1 MAKIIGIDL
10 GTTNS
15 CVAIMEGNKPKVI
28 ENSEGDRTT
37 PSIVAFTKDGE
48 VLVGQSAKRQ
58 AVTNPQNTLAAV
70 KRLIGRKFTD
80 EVVQRDIKMVPYKIV
95 KADNGDAWVEVQG
108 KKMAPPEVSARV
120 LMKMKK
126 TAEDYL
132 GETVTEAVITVPAYF
147 NDSQRQATKDAGR
160 IAGLNVKRIINE
172 PTAAA
177 LAYGL
182 DKEGGDRK
190 IAVYDLG
197 GGTFDVSVIEIA
209 EVDGERQ
216 FEVLSTNGDTFL
228 GGEDFDLRVINYLAD
243 EFKKESGIDVRKDP
257 LAMQRLKEASEKA
270 KIELS
275 SSQQTE
281 INLPYITA
289 DAAGPKHLNMKL
301 TRAKLES
308 LVEDLVQKTIEPCRI
323 ALKDAG
329 LTMKDV
335 GEVILVG
342 GQTRMPLVQKAV
354 KDLFGREP
362 RKDVNPDEA
371 VAVGAAIQ
379 GGVLSGDVKDVLL
392 LDVTP
397 LSLGIETLGGVMTKV
412 IEKNTTIPT
421 KAAQTFST
429 ADDNQT
435 GVTIHVLQGERDR
448 ATDNK
453 SLGRFDLTDIPPAPR
468 GMPQIE
474 VTFDIDAN
482 GILNVSAKDVKT
494 GKEQRI
500 VIKASSGLSE
510 AEIKRMVSDAEA
522 HAEEDKKFRELVA
535 ARNKADATVHTVEKA
550 LADGGEKV
558 SEQDKKAANDAIA
571 AVKTAMAGDDKD
583 DIEHKTQALE
593 QASTDAHAADVRA
606 AAIRGRWRRGLD
618 RRSPAAVHPAAS
630 RTMCSMPSSKRSR
643 RAIARRLERACAL
656 ARGSAGLQDP
666 RPRLNASEPPVHA
679 GRRFSLWGSSGC
691 GRYIARGV

>member
-1 MAKIIGIDL
+1 MSKVIGIDL

-15 CVAIMEGNKPKVI
+15 CVAIMEGGKPRVI

-48 VLVGQSAKRQ
+48 VLVGQPAKRQ
-58 AVTNPQNTLAAV
+58 AVTNPQNTLYAI
-70 KRLIGRKFTD
+70 KRLIGRKFED
-80 EVVQRDIKMVPYKIV
+80 DVVQKDVHMVPYKV
-95 KADNGDAWVEVQG
+95 MKADNGDAWVEVQG
-108 KKMAPPEVSARV
+108 KKMAPPEISARV

-182 DKEGGDRK
+182 DKQGGDRK

-197 GGTFDVSVIEIA
+197 GGTFDISIIEVA
-209 EVDGERQ
+209 DVDGERQ
-216 FEVLSTNGDTFL
+216 FEVLATNGDTFL
-228 GGEDFDLRVINYLAD
+228 GGEDFDMKVINYLGD
-243 EFKKESGIDVRKDP
+243 EFKKESGVDVRKDP
-257 LAMQRLKEASEKA
+257 LAMQRLKEAAEKA

-275 SSQQTE
+275 SSQQTDV
-281 INLPYITA
+281 NLPYITA
-289 DAAGPKHLNMKL
+289 DASGPKHLNIKL

-329 LTMKDV
+329 LSMNEV
-335 GEVILVG
+335 SEVILVG
-342 GQTRMPLVQKAV
+342 GQTRMPMVQKVV
-354 KDLFGREP
+354 KEFFGKEP

-379 GGVLSGDVKDVLL
+379 AGVLSGEVKDVLL

-397 LSLGIETLGGVMTKV
+397 LSLGIETLGGIMTKL

-421 KAAQTFST
+421 KATQVFST
-429 ADDNQT
+429 ADDNQSA
-435 GVTIHVLQGERDR
+435 VTIHVLQGERQR
-448 ATDNK
+448 SADNK
-453 SLGRFDLTDIPPAPR
+453 SLGKFILDGILPAPR
-468 GMPQIE
+468 GVPQIE

-482 GILNVSAKDVKT
+482 GILHVSAKDKAT

-500 VIKASSGLSE
+500 AIKASSGLSE
-510 AEIKRMVSDAEA
+510 DEIKQMVKEAEA
-522 HAEEDKKFRELVA
+522 HAEEDRKFRELVDV
-535 ARNKADATVHTVEKA
+535 RNRADALLHTTDKS
-550 LADGGEKV
+550 LKDLGEKV
-558 SEQDKKAANDAIA
+558 PPAERGKIESALSDL
-571 AVKTAMAGDDKD
+571 KTALASDDKD
-583 DIEHKTQALE
+583 IIEKKAQALE
-593 QASTDAHAADVRA
+593 QAFSAVAQQAYAQAQPNEAGAGAGAAGGGGAKDDVLDAEFEEVKDKKK
-606 AAIRGRWRRGLD
+606 G
-618 RRSPAAVHPAAS
+618 
-630 RTMCSMPSSKRSR
+630 T
-643 RAIARRLERACAL
+643 
-656 ARGSAGLQDP
+656 
-666 RPRLNASEPPVHA
+666 
-679 GRRFSLWGSSGC
+679 
-691 GRYIARGV
+691 

>member
-1 MAKIIGIDL
+1 MGRTIGIDL

-15 CVAIMEGNKPKVI
+15 CVAIMEGGKPKVI

-37 PSIVAFTKDGE
+37 PSIVAFTKDSE

-80 EVVQRDIKMVPYKIV
+80 EVVKKDMNMVSYKIV
-95 KADNGDAWVEVQG
+95 KADNGDAWVEAQG

-182 DKEGGDRK
+182 DKDGGDRK

-197 GGTFDVSVIEIA
+197 GGTFDISVIEIA

-228 GGEDFDLRVINYLAD
+228 GGEDFDLRVVNYLAD
-243 EFKKESGIDVRKDP
+243 EFKKESGIDVRRDP
-257 LAMQRLKEASEKA
+257 LAMQRLKEAAEKT

-323 ALKDAG
+323 AMKDAG
-329 LTMKDV
+329 VSMKDI

-342 GQTRMPLVQKAV
+342 GQTRMPMVQKAV

-379 GGVLSGDVKDVLL
+379 GGVLAGEVKDVLL

-435 GVTIHVLQGERDR
+435 GVTIHVLQGERER
-448 ATDNK
+448 STDNK

-500 VIKASSGLSE
+500 VIKASSGLTE
-510 AEIKRMVSDAEA
+510 AEIKRMVEDAEA
-522 HAEEDKKFRELVA
+522 HAEEDKKFHELVA
-535 ARNKADATVHTVEKA
+535 ARNKADATVHTIEKA
-550 LADGGEKV
+550 LKDLGDKASEEEKRV
-558 SEQDKKAANDAIA
+558 TNEAIA
-571 AVKTAMAGDDKD
+571 GVKTAMAGDDRE
-583 DIEHKTQALE
+583 DIERKTEALQ
-593 QASTDAHAADVRA
+593 QAS
-606 AAIRGRWRRGLD
+606 AAIMQKT
-618 RRSPAAVHPAAS
+618 HQQ
-630 RTMCSMPSSKRSR
+630 
-643 RAIARRLERACAL
+643 
-656 ARGSAGLQDP
+656 SAGGGDG
-666 RPRLNASEPPVHA
+666 ASPGA
-679 GRRFSLWGSSGC
+679 GAQGAAEAGAEAKIDDVLDAEFEEVKDSDRKK
-691 GRYIARGV
+691 A